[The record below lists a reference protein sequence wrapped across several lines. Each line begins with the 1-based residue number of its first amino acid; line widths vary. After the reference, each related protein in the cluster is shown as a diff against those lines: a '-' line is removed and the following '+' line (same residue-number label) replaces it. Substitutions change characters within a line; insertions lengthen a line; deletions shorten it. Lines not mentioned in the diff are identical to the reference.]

1 MAEDGVGNLQDALDL
16 LDLALLE
23 VELGD
28 DVMPFPV
35 VLDGVCEPTL
45 TPRGD
50 LLELASVRLDQLA
63 DLIDLLLDRLIVKLR
78 LHDVHQLVC
87 RQTRPPSCGICSGY
101 GLAAAAEQESDRK
114 STKEEARQIKKR
126 PPESDRLSN
135 LSSIKYR

>member
-35 VLDGVCEPTL
+35 VLDGVREPTL

-50 LLELASVRLDQLA
+50 LLELASVSLDQLA
-63 DLIDLLLDRLIVKLR
+63 DLIDLLLDRLIVELR
-78 LHDVHQLVC
+78 LDDVHELVC
-87 RQTRPPSCGICSGY
+87 RQNATSFPVGF
-101 GLAAAAEQESDRK
+101 A
-114 STKEEARQIKKR
+114 
-126 PPESDRLSN
+126 
-135 LSSIKYR
+135 